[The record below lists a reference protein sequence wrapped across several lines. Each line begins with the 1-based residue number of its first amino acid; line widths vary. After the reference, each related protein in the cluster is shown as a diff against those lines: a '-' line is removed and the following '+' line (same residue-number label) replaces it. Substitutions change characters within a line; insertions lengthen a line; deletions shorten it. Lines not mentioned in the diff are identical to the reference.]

1 MKQSKKRMMTAAAVT
16 AAVAAS
22 ILGAAGCG
30 AAGASTTGAV
40 SVPDTIRVENVEGA
54 GETITVTGREEVKV
68 VPDMAQI
75 EYAVYTQADTAD
87 ACQTENAENLN
98 KTIET
103 LKGLGVGENS
113 IQTSAY
119 GLNPI
124 YDWNSGNQEITGY
137 EMTTRITVSDIPID
151 QAGTILSQSVV
162 AGVNQIDAVSYFS
175 SNYDASYQEALKG
188 GDRCRAGKSPGDCRG
203 RRKDRGGDC
212 QCGGVRLQPAGP
224 LFQLQRGR
232 GCGGNGGGCH
242 GYGSHAWPGECGGPG
257 ECGV

>member
-1 MKQSKKRMMTAAAVT
+1 MRTQGKRRAILAAGIT
-16 AAVAAS
+16 AAVAAAA
-22 ILGAAGCG
+22 IGAAGCG

-54 GETITVTGREEVKV
+54 GNTIAVTGQEEVKV

-75 EYAVYTQADTAD
+75 EYA
-87 ACQTENAENLN
+87 ENLN
-98 KTIET
+98 RTIET
-103 LKGLGVGENS
+103 LKGLGVEETS

-124 YDWNSGNQEITGY
+124 YDWNSGTQNITGY

-188 GDRCRAGKSPGDCRG
+188 AIAVAQAKAQAIAEAGGKTVAGIVNVEEYGYNPQVRYSNYSGAGAVEETAAAAMDMGVMPG
-203 RRKDRGGDC
+203 
-212 QCGGVRLQPAGP
+212 QVSVEAQVNVEFAI
-224 LFQLQRGR
+224 
-232 GCGGNGGGCH
+232 
-242 GYGSHAWPGECGGPG
+242 E
-257 ECGV
+257 